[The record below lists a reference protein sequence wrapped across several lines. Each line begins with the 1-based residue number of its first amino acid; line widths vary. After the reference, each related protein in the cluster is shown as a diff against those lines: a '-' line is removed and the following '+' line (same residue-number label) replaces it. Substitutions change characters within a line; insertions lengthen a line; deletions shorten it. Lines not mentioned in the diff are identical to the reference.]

1 MFFSIVPIFYNKNT
15 EKAREQSDPSVR
27 KCKIRMAQ
35 LDQGISLP
43 CNLNSNHT
51 TM

>member
-1 MFFSIVPIFYNKNT
+1 MFFSIVPIFYNKNK
-15 EKAREQSDPSVR
+15 EKARERRDRSVR
-27 KCKIRMAQ
+27 NCKIRMAQ

-51 TM
+51 TT